1 MKLTSMLAAAAAL
14 ACTAIAPLA
23 HAQDT
28 SAGER
33 VFTTRCKGCHDPNI
47 DRAPSKATLATY
59 PPAQIVDALTN
70 GVMKPMASG
79 LSDEDKQAVAAY
91 LTGAQAPPA
100 QTPPPQGVPAPQ
112 AAPNPQAAPQPPG
125 PQARAAPARVPA
137 APVGVDVK
145 CAVNPPIRATG
156 SDWTS
161 VGLDASHRFQ
171 ANPGLALADVPKLK
185 VKWAFAMAGGSM
197 PTVIGDWLFIANRS
211 GKFYALD
218 PATGCVRWV
227 VENAVARTTPQIVRS
242 EISPSGWATFIGER
256 NRTVRAFDAQT
267 GKEIW
272 RSAELDKNPVAGI
285 TGAPLVAAGKVFVP
299 TTSGE
304 EGAARQPSYAC
315 CSFRGS
321 VVALDLKTGKT
332 LWQTFVITEPLHP
345 TRKNSAGTQMQ
356 GPAGGAI
363 WSAPTYD
370 PKRNL
375 VYVATGDSYTEAD
388 TKGADA
394 IVAMDAA
401 TGRIRWSNQVTEAD
415 NFIVGCNAAVKPVN
429 CPNPDG
435 PDYDFGA
442 SPILFKLG
450 AKDIVLSGQKSG
462 VVFGMDPDSGKTL
475 WSTRVGSGSSLGGIE
490 WGMAADGK
498 RLYVANADTV
508 NVLEENL
515 KVLGRTNLGTP
526 IGPAKPGLSA
536 LDPATGKV
544 IWSVPA
550 PHAPCHYAGDRSR
563 DRGGGA
569 CSRAQ
574 SQAPSAMPGV
584 VFSGT
589 MDGWFRAHD
598 AATGK
603 VIWADSTTERTY
615 DTVNEVKGQPGGSMD
630 GLGAAIAGGRV
641 FVMSGFNGAANTG
654 GNGVNV
660 LLAYSVDGK

>member
-1 MKLTSMLAAAAAL
+1 MRLTTTLAAWAAL
-14 ACTAIAPLA
+14 VCATVLPLAA
-23 HAQDT
+23 HAQQAA
-28 SAGER
+28 AGEA
-33 VFTTRCKGCHDPNI
+33 VFNARCKGCHDPNI

-70 GVMKPMASG
+70 GVMTPMAQG
-79 LSDEDKQAVAAY
+79 LSDDDKQAVAAY
-91 LTGAQAPPA
+91 LTAA
-100 QTPPPQGVPAPQ
+100 Q
-112 AAPNPQAAPQPPG
+112 AAPPVQA
-125 PQARAAPARVPA
+125 ARAAP
-137 APVGVDVK
+137 VGIDVK
-145 CAVNPPIRATG
+145 CASNPPIKATG

-161 VGLDASHRFQ
+161 VGLETSHRYQ
-171 ANPGLALADVPKLK
+171 ANPGLTAADVPKLK
-185 VKWAFAMAGGSM
+185 VKWSFAMSGGSM
-197 PTVIGDWLFIANRS
+197 PTVIGDWLFIANRT

-218 PATGCVRWV
+218 ANTGCVRWV
-227 VENAVARTTPQIVRS
+227 VENATARTTPQIVQS
-242 EISPSGWATFIGER
+242 PVSPSGWLTVIGER
-256 NRTVRAFDAQT
+256 NRTAHAFDAQS
-267 GKEIW
+267 GKELW
-272 RSAELDKNPVAGI
+272 ASAELDKNPVAGI
-285 TGAPLVAAGKVFVP
+285 TGSPLIVGDRVFVP

-304 EGAARQPSYAC
+304 EGAARQPSYPC

-321 VVALDLKTGKT
+321 LTALDLKTGKA

-345 TRKNSAGTQMQ
+345 TRKNSAGTQLQ

-370 PKRNL
+370 ARRKL

-401 TGRIRWSNQVTEAD
+401 TGKIRWSNQVTEAD

-435 PDYDFGA
+435 PDFDFGA
-442 SPILFKLG
+442 SPILFKLAPPKG
-450 AKDIVLSGQKSG
+450 KKGGKDIVLSGQKSG

-490 WGMAADGK
+490 WGMAADAR

-526 IGPAKPGLSA
+526 IGPARPGLSA

-544 IWSVPA
+544 IWTVPA
-550 PHAPCHYAGDRSR
+550 PKAPCRYAGDRSR

-569 CSRAQ
+569 CARAQ
-574 SQAPSAMPGV
+574 SQAPSVIPGV

-589 MDGWFRAHD
+589 MDGWLRAYD

-615 DTVNEVKGQPGGSMD
+615 DTVNQVKGQPGGSLD
-630 GLGAAIAGGRV
+630 GLGAAIAGGRL

-660 LLAYSVDGK
+660 LLAYSVNGE

>member
-1 MKLTSMLAAAAAL
+1 MGLFSKVAAVAAL
-14 ACTAIAPLA
+14 GLAVLAPVAA
-23 HAQDT
+23 HAQNAPPG
-28 SAGER
+28 AGEQ
-33 VFTTRCKGCHDPNI
+33 VFMTRCKGCHDPNI

-59 PPAQIVDALTN
+59 PAAQIVDALTN
-70 GVMKPMASG
+70 GVMKPMAAG
-79 LSDEDKQAVAAY
+79 LSDEDKAAVAAY
-91 LTGAQAPPA
+91 LTGAQTQQQA
-100 QTPPPQGVPAPQ
+100 Q
-112 AAPNPQAAPQPPG
+112 AAP
-125 PQARAAPARVPA
+125 RAPAGRAPA

-145 CAVNPPIRATG
+145 CAANPPIKATG

-161 VGLDASHRFQ
+161 VGMESGRRFQ
-171 ANPGLALADVPKLK
+171 AKPGLTAADVGKLK
-185 VKWAFAMAGGSM
+185 VKWSFAMSGGSM
-197 PTVIGDWLFIANRS
+197 PTVIGDWLFIANRT

-218 PATGCVRWV
+218 ANTGCVRWV
-227 VENAVARTTPQIVRS
+227 IENATSRTTPQIVAS
-242 EISPSGWATFIGER
+242 PVSPSGWLTVYGAR
-256 NRTVRAFDAQT
+256 NRTVHAVDAQT
-267 GKEIW
+267 GKELW
-272 RSAELDKNPVAGI
+272 ASAELDKNPVAGI
-285 TGAPLVAAGKVFVP
+285 TGSPLIVGDKVFVP

-304 EGAARQPSYAC
+304 EGAGRQANYPC
-315 CSFRGS
+315 CTFRGS
-321 VVALDLKTGKT
+321 LNALDLKTGKT

-345 TRKNSAGTQMQ
+345 TRKNSAGTQLQ
-356 GPAGGAI
+356 GPAGAAI

-370 PKRNL
+370 AKRG
-375 VYVATGDSYTEAD
+375 VVFVATGDSYTEAD

-394 IVAMDAA
+394 IVAIDAA
-401 TGRIRWSNQVTEAD
+401 TGKIRWSNQVTEAD
-415 NFIVGCNAAVKPVN
+415 NFLVGCNAPTKPVN

-435 PDYDFGA
+435 PDWDFGA
-442 SPILFKLG
+442 SPIVVHLKPG
-450 AKDIVLSGQKSG
+450 KDILLSGQKSG
-462 VVFGMDPDSGKTL
+462 VVYGMDPDKGTTL

-490 WGMAADGK
+490 WGMAADGQ

-515 KVLGRTNLGTP
+515 KVLGRTNLGAP

-544 IWSVPA
+544 VWSVPA

-589 MDGWFRAHD
+589 MDGWFRAYD

-615 DTVNEVKGQPGGSMD
+615 DTVNQVKGQPGGSLD

-660 LLAYSVDGK
+660 LLAYTVDGR

>member
-1 MKLTSMLAAAAAL
+1 MLAALAAL
-14 ACTAIAPLA
+14 TFAFATPFAVQ
-23 HAQDT
+23 AQP
-28 SAGER
+28 SAGGPGNGQS
-33 VFTTRCKGCHDPNI
+33 VFNAHCKACHDPNV

-70 GVMKPMASG
+70 GVMKPMAAG

-91 LTGAQAPPA
+91 LTGA
-100 QTPPPQGVPAPQ
+100 
-112 AAPNPQAAPQPPG
+112 AAPQV
-125 PQARAAPARVPA
+125 ARAAAPAGRAPP

-145 CAVNPPIRATG
+145 CATNPPIKATPT
-156 SDWTS
+156 DWTS
-161 VGLDASHRFQ
+161 VGFDAASHRYQ
-171 ANPGLALADVPKLK
+171 PNPGFSAADLPKLK
-185 VKWAFAMAGGSM
+185 VKWSFAMAGGM
-197 PTVIGDWLFIANRS
+197 PTVIGDWLFVTNRS

-218 PATGCVRWV
+218 PASGCVRWV
-227 VENAVARTTPQIVRS
+227 VEGAVARTTPMIVRS

-267 GKEIW
+267 GKELW
-272 RSAELDKNPVAGI
+272 RSPELDANPVAGL
-285 TGAPLVAAGKVFVP
+285 TGTPLVAGNQLFVP

-304 EGAARQPSYAC
+304 EGAARQPSYTC

-321 VVALDLKTGKT
+321 LSALDLKTGKVQWKT
-332 LWQTFVITEPLHP
+332 YVINEPLHP
-345 TRKNSAGTQMQ
+345 TRKTSAGTQLQ

-370 PKRNL
+370 AERGL

-394 IVAMDAA
+394 IVAMDIK
-401 TGRIRWSNQVTEAD
+401 TGKIRWSNQVTEAD
-415 NFIVGCNAAVKPVN
+415 NFIVGCNSAQKPIN
-429 CPNPDG
+429 CPSPDG

-442 SPILFKLG
+442 SPILFHLPPSKG
-450 AKDIVLSGQKSG
+450 NGGGKDIVLSGQKSG

-475 WSTRVGSGSSLGGIE
+475 WSQRVGSGSSLGGIE

-526 IGPAKPGLSA
+526 IGPARPGLSA

-544 IWSVPA
+544 LWNVPA
-550 PHAPCHYAGDRSR
+550 PKAPCHYAGDRSK

-574 SQAPSAMPGV
+574 SQAPSVIPGV

-589 MDGWFRAHD
+589 MDGWIRAYD

-603 VIWADSTTERTY
+603 VLWADSTTDRTY
-615 DTVNEVKGQPGGSMD
+615 DTVNQVKGQPGGSMD
-630 GLGAAIAGGRV
+630 GLGAAIAGGRL

-654 GNGVNV
+654 GNGTNV

>member
-1 MKLTSMLAAAAAL
+1 MLKAFAVAL
-14 ACTAIAPLA
+14 AGFACALALPLAA
-23 HAQDT
+23 HAQP
-28 SAGER
+28 APGEA
-33 VFTTRCKGCHDPNI
+33 VFNARCKACHDPNI

-59 PPAQIVDALTN
+59 PATQIVDALTN
-70 GVMKPMASG
+70 GVMKPMAAG

-91 LTGAQAPPA
+91 LTGA
-100 QTPPPQGVPAPQ
+100 
-112 AAPNPQAAPQPPG
+112 AAPQV
-125 PQARAAPARVPA
+125 ARAAPAGRPA
-137 APVGVDVK
+137 PAPVGVDVK
-145 CAVNPPIRATG
+145 CAVNPPIRATA

-161 VGLDASHRFQ
+161 VGFDAASHRYQ
-171 ANPGLALADVPKLK
+171 PNPGLTAADVPRLK
-185 VKWAFAMAGGSM
+185 VKWSFAMAGGM
-197 PTVIGDWLFIANRS
+197 PTVIGDWLFVTNRS

-227 VENAVARTTPQIVRS
+227 VEGAVARTTPMIVRS
-242 EISPSGWATFIGER
+242 DVSPSGWLTVIGER
-256 NRTVRAFDAQT
+256 NRTARAFDAQT
-267 GKEIW
+267 GQELW
-272 RSAELDKNPVAGI
+272 RSPELDSNPVAGI
-285 TGAPLVAAGKVFVP
+285 TGAPLVAGGQVFVP

-304 EGAARQPSYAC
+304 EGAARQPTYAC

-321 VVALDLKTGKT
+321 LSALDLKTGKVQWKT
-332 LWQTFVITEPLHP
+332 YVINEPLHP
-345 TRKNSAGTQMQ
+345 TRKNSAGVQLQ

-363 WSAPTYD
+363 WSAPTLD
-370 PKRNL
+370 AKRGL
-375 VYVATGDSYTEAD
+375 VLVATGDSYTEAD

-394 IVAMDAA
+394 IVAMDIK
-401 TGRIRWSNQVTEAD
+401 TGKIRWSNQVTEAD
-415 NFIVGCNAAVKPVN
+415 NFIVGCNAAQKPIN
-429 CPNPDG
+429 CPSPDG

-442 SPILFKLG
+442 SPIVFHLATG
-450 AKDIVLSGQKSG
+450 KDIVLSGQKSG
-462 VVFGMDPDSGKTL
+462 VVFGMDPDTGKTL
-475 WSTRVGSGSSLGGIE
+475 WSRRVGSGSSLGGVE

-526 IGPAKPGLSA
+526 IGPARPGLSA

-544 IWSVPA
+544 LWSAPA
-550 PHAPCHYAGDRSR
+550 PKAPCHYAGDRSR

-584 VFSGT
+584 VFAGT
-589 MDGWFRAHD
+589 MDGWLRAYD

-615 DTVNEVKGQPGGSMD
+615 DTVNQVKGQPGGSLD
-630 GLGAAIAGGRV
+630 GLGLTLAGGRL

-654 GNGVNV
+654 GNGTNV

>member
-1 MKLTSMLAAAAAL
+1 MLKAFAAAL
-14 ACTAIAPLA
+14 AGLACALALPLA
-23 HAQDT
+23 AQAQT
-28 SAGER
+28 ASAGEG
-33 VFTTRCKGCHDPNI
+33 VFNAHCKACHDPNI

-70 GVMKPMASG
+70 GVMKPMAAG

-91 LTGAQAPPA
+91 LTGA
-100 QTPPPQGVPAPQ
+100 
-112 AAPNPQAAPQPPG
+112 AAPQV
-125 PQARAAPARVPA
+125 ARAAPAGRPA
-137 APVGVDVK
+137 PAPVGVDVK
-145 CAVNPPIRATG
+145 CATNPPIKATPT
-156 SDWTS
+156 DWTS
-161 VGLDASHRFQ
+161 VGFDAASHRYQ
-171 ANPGLALADVPKLK
+171 PNPGLAAADVPKLK
-185 VKWAFAMAGGSM
+185 VKWSFAMAGGM
-197 PTVIGDWLFIANRS
+197 PTVIGDWLFVTNRS

-227 VENAVARTTPQIVRS
+227 VEGAVARTTPMVVKS
-242 EISPSGWATFIGER
+242 DVSPSGWLTIIGER
-256 NRTVRAFDAQT
+256 NRTARAFDAQT

-285 TGAPLVAAGKVFVP
+285 TGTPLIVGDRVFVP

-321 VVALDLKTGKT
+321 LSALDLKTGKT
-332 LWQTFVITEPLHP
+332 LWQTFVINEPLHP
-345 TRKNSAGTQMQ
+345 TRKNSTGVQLQ

-370 PKRNL
+370 AKRGL

-394 IVAMDAA
+394 IVAMEIA
-401 TGRIRWSNQVTEAD
+401 TGKIRWSNQVTEAD
-415 NFIVGCNAAVKPVN
+415 NFIVGCNAAQKPIN
-429 CPNPDG
+429 CPSPDG

-442 SPILFKLG
+442 SPIVFHLASG
-450 AKDIVLSGQKSG
+450 KDIVLSGQKSG
-462 VVFGMDPDSGKTL
+462 VVFGMDPDTGKTL
-475 WSTRVGSGSSLGGIE
+475 WSQRVGSGSSLGGIE

-544 IWSVPA
+544 LWTVPA
-550 PHAPCHYAGDRSR
+550 PKAACHYAGDRSK

-574 SQAPSAMPGV
+574 SQAPSVIPGI

-589 MDGWFRAHD
+589 MDGWLRAYD

-603 VIWADSTTERTY
+603 VLWADSTTDRTY
-615 DTVNEVKGQPGGSMD
+615 DTVNQVKGQPGGSLD
-630 GLGAAIAGGRV
+630 GLGATVAGGRL

-654 GNGVNV
+654 GNGTNV
-660 LLAYSVDGK
+660 LLAYTIDGK